1 MTIGPSGTFA
11 YVAVV
16 PESGI
21 ASLLSPRDT
30 LFMARNSCGG
40 LALSMVRDGQLV
52 AAVGAISDVPLG
64 DLIRVRI
71 PADVIEEAE
80 RVYRRHDPEFE
91 YGHLPG
97 WSA

>member
-40 LALSMVRDGQLV
+40 LALSMVRDGQLW
-52 AAVGAISDVPLG
+52 AL
-64 DLIRVRI
+64 
-71 PADVIEEAE
+71 
-80 RVYRRHDPEFE
+80 YRTCHSVTS
-91 YGHLPG
+91 
-97 WSA
+97 SACESRPTSLKRRNASIAGMTQNSNTATCRSRFG